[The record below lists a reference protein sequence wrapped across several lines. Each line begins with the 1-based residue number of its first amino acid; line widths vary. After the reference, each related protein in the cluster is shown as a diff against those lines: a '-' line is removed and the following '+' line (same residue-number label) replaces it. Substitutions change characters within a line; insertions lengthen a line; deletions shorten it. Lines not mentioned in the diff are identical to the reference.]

1 MNERTI
7 ELLKG
12 LNGWESLEIDGEAL
26 ENVRKEQEAEGRNIA
41 SLFHQTFVQNPAG
54 ARVLDLM
61 IKQTLM
67 RPTVKPAS
75 SQFEAGIREGKA
87 DLVRQILLNIEIAE
101 GAV

>member
-7 ELLKG
+7 ELLKS
-12 LNGWESLEIDGEAL
+12 LDGWDSLEIEGDKLEAI
-26 ENVRKEQEAEGRNIA
+26 RKEQEAEGRNLA
-41 SLFHQTFVQNPAG
+41 SLFHQAFVQNPAG
-54 ARVLDLM
+54 QRVLEVM

-75 SQFEAGIREGKA
+75 SQFEAGIREGRA
-87 DLVRQILLNIEIAE
+87 DLVRQILLNLEIAE